1 MRLLLAASLFA
12 AALAPATSALAQP
25 AGAAGGSDDARCL
38 LAMVALSNV
47 DDPKAQHLAQG
58 GIIYFTGRIAGH
70 EPNYDF
76 GKLKAL
82 AATMDMKAAQADL
95 QNHCIP
101 VFKASMQK
109 VEGAL
114 SPPAGAKPPAAPA
127 KPPATPPKR

>member
-1 MRLLLAASLFA
+1 MRLLLATSLIA
-12 AALAPATSALAQP
+12 AALAPAATALAQP
-25 AGAAGGSDDARCL
+25 AAAGSEDARCL

-82 AATMDMKAAQADL
+82 AASMDMKAAQADL
-95 QNHCIP
+95 QNRCIP
-101 VFKASMQK
+101 AFKASMQK
-109 VEGAL
+109 VEAAL
-114 SPPAGAKPPAAPA
+114 TPPAGATPPAAPA